1 MSLKKVPLLR
11 MVTGLLAFLLLPVSA
26 VTVELKYMCYDTI
39 ECAAFKQLMPQ
50 FNAKY
55 PDIKVQ
61 IDIVPYKAVRETL
74 PVQLA
79 AGTGPD
85 IAAVTDPGGLSRY
98 YLDLSPYIDVHYW
111 QASFGDVLDW
121 YRDKSV
127 YGNGRF
133 NQGVT
138 DIGIYA
144 LQTQL
149 TLTGAYINK
158 TLFEQADV
166 AIPAIGS
173 SWSEWAKA
181 AKTVA
186 KKTNTY
192 SPMALDRSGHR
203 LMGPIISSGAKV
215 FDGNSV
221 ALVDQGFKTF
231 VEQFVGWFED
241 GSMAREVWAVGGATY
256 KDAKREFV
264 NGEVVLYFSGSWQVK
279 PFDAAIRGAFDWQVI
294 GSPCGI
300 GGCSGMP
307 GGNGLVGF
315 KQTKHPAAV
324 AKFIDFFAQENI
336 YQQLL
341 SLTHNIPAHKAVA
354 DEGVDYVGLSA
365 VAAKAL
371 GSWTAEV
378 DKISPIAFKLQGYKY
393 NRALFDIVAKR
404 VTQAVVG
411 ELTVQQAMQ
420 RSKADLN
427 KALKNM
433 N

>member
-1 MSLKKVPLLR
+1 MSLKRVSLLR
-11 MVTGLLAFLLLPVSA
+11 MVTGLLAFVLLPVSA

-39 ECAAFKQLMPQ
+39 ECAAFKTLMPQ
-50 FNAKY
+50 FNEKH
-55 PDIKVQ
+55 PDIKIQ

-85 IAAVTDPGGLSRY
+85 IAAVTDPGGLSKY
-98 YLDLSPYIDVHYW
+98 YLDLSPYVNSQYW
-111 QASFGDVLDW
+111 QDNFGDILDW
-121 YRDKSV
+121 YRNK
-127 YGNGRF
+127 
-133 NQGVT
+133 
-138 DIGIYA
+138 DIDDRGIYA
-144 LQTQL
+144 LHTQL
-149 TLTGAYINK
+149 TLTGAYINR
-158 TLFEQADV
+158 TLFEQANV
-166 AIPAIGS
+166 VIPVIGS
-173 SWSEWAKA
+173 SWSEWASV
-181 AKTVA
+181 AKKVA
-186 KKTNTY
+186 KKTDTY
-192 SPMALDRSGHR
+192 YPMALDRSGHR
-203 LMGPIISSGAKV
+203 LMGPIISSGAKIFNGDKV
-215 FDGNSV
+215 V
-221 ALVDQGFKTF
+221 LVDEGFERY
-231 VEQFVGWFED
+231 VEQFVGWFKD
-241 GSMAREVWAVGGATY
+241 GSMAREIWAVGGATY

-264 NGEVVLYFSGSWQVK
+264 NGEVVFYFSGSWQVK
-279 PFDAAIRGAFDWQVI
+279 PFDAAIGDAFDWQVI
-294 GSPCGI
+294 GSPCGV

-315 KQTKHPAAV
+315 KQTKHPEAV
-324 AKFIDFFAQENI
+324 AKFIDFFAQQEM

-354 DEGVDYVGLSA
+354 DQGVDYIGLSP

-371 GSWTAEV
+371 ESWTAEV

-411 ELTVQQAMQ
+411 ELSVQQAMQ